1 MASAYND
8 SSAEPDT
15 VVLIHG
21 LWLTP
26 RCWEHWVGHY
36 ADAGFHVVTPAWPS
50 MEIEVEALRDDP
62 SVMAGLGVGE
72 VADHIER
79 LVRQLSPPPILIGH
93 SFGGLIV
100 QLLLDRGL
108 GAAGVTLHSAP
119 VKGVYRLPLSSLR
132 SSLPVLR
139 SPANRTRTV
148 ALTHQQ
154 WRYAFANTLTATDA
168 EAAYERYHVP
178 APGRPIWQAATANL
192 RPRSPTRVD
201 FRYHRA
207 PLLMIAGGA
216 DHTVPAALCRENA
229 RRYRR
234 SSSITEYHEFPGRPH
249 FTTGASG
256 WEDVADY
263 ALDWAVAHTRAEAD
277 RSRPSP

>member
-8 SSAEPDT
+8 LSDDPDT

-26 RCWEHWVGHY
+26 RCWEHWIGHY
-36 ADAGFHVVTPAWPS
+36 ADAGFHVLAPPWPG
-50 MEIEVEALRDDP
+50 MEAEVEELRADP
-62 SVMAGLGVGE
+62 SVLDGLGIEE
-72 VADHIER
+72 VVDRYEKLIRNLHR
-79 LVRQLSPPPILIGH
+79 PPILIGH
-93 SFGGLIV
+93 SFGGVVV
-100 QLLLDRGL
+100 QILLNRGL
-108 GAAGVTLHSAP
+108 GAVGVTLHSAP

-132 SSLPVLR
+132 SSFAVLR
-139 SPANRTRTV
+139 RPATRDRTV
-148 ALTHQQ
+148 ALSPQQ
-154 WRYAFANTLTATDA
+154 WRYAFANTLTETEA

-178 APGRPIWQAATANL
+178 TPGRPLWQAATANL

-207 PLLMIAGGA
+207 PLLMLAGTA

-234 SSSITEYHEFPGRPH
+234 SSATTDYHEFPGRPH
-249 FTTGASG
+249 FTTGAPG
-256 WEDVADY
+256 WEEVADY
-263 ALDWAVAHTRAEAD
+263 ALDWAVAHSRIDSRREAA
-277 RSRPSP
+277 

>member
-36 ADAGFHVVTPAWPS
+36 ADAGFHVVTPAWPG

-93 SFGGLIV
+93 SIGGLIV

-201 FRYHRA
+201 FRYHGA

>member
-1 MASAYND
+1 MASAYDD

-36 ADAGFHVVTPAWPS
+36 ADAGFHVVTPAWPG

-62 SVMAGLGVGE
+62 AGMAGLGVGE

-79 LVRQLSPPPILIGH
+79 LVRTLSPPPILIGH

-108 GAAGVTLHSAP
+108 GSAGVTLHSAP

-148 ALTHQQ
+148 ALNPQQ
-154 WRYAFANTLTATDA
+154 WRYAFANTLTAADA

-178 APGRPIWQAATANL
+178 APGRPLWQAATANL
-192 RPRSPTRVD
+192 RPRAPTRVD

-216 DHTVPAALCRENA
+216 DRTVPAAMCRENA

-234 SSSITEYHEFPGRPH
+234 SSSITDYHEFPGRPH
-249 FTTGASG
+249 FTTGSPG

-263 ALDWAVAHTRAEAD
+263 ALDWSVAHTRAEAD